1 MRIYVY
7 VSQQDPE
14 LIGFTADRAGANLPD
29 KLRPW
34 HQEELSGVV
43 IVVIGVG
50 DDPITEAVRHNGY
63 CMVTDR
69 SIQ

>member
-14 LIGFTADRAGANLPD
+14 LIGFTSDQAGANLPIE
-29 KLRPW
+29 LGPW

-43 IVVIGVG
+43 IIDVG
-50 DDPITEAVRHNGY
+50 DDPIAEAVRHDGY
-63 CMVTDR
+63 CIVTDR